1 MNETTENVGQA
12 ISVIVTQNRKRL
24 MWFGILSL
32 VFGIAGT
39 FMSVAMTMTSII
51 FLGFL
56 VVFAGVVFLVEAFSS
71 PQQWKGK
78 LFDFILALLYIGSG
92 MVMIIN
98 PAGSAVWFTLF
109 IAAFLIVIG
118 VMRIVVGFKIKNEIS
133 EWGWMVF
140 GGILSIILG
149 ILIYAQWPMSG
160 LWVIGL
166 FISIE
171 LIIQGFNAIVLS
183 RIVKATQEDIR
194 EELGA

>member
-1 MNETTENVGQA
+1 MNEVTEEFAQEIAGV
-12 ISVIVTQNRKRL
+12 VTKNRKRL

-32 VFGIAGT
+32 IFGIVGT

-51 FLGFL
+51 LLGFL
-56 VVFAGVVFLVEAFSS
+56 VVFTGFVFIFESFSA
-71 PQQWKGK
+71 PHWKGK
-78 LFDFILALLYIGSG
+78 LFDIILALIYIGSG

-109 IAAFLIVIG
+109 IAVFLIVIG
-118 VMRIVVGFKIKNEIS
+118 VMRIVTGLKVKDEIN
-133 EWGWMVF
+133 EWGWLVF
-140 GGILSIILG
+140 GGVLSIILG
-149 ILIYAQWPMSG
+149 LLIYAQWPMSG

-183 RIVKATQEDIR
+183 RIVKTTQEDIR
-194 EELGA
+194 E

>member
-12 ISVIVTQNRKRL
+12 ISGLVTKNRKRL

-32 VFGIAGT
+32 LFGIVGT

-51 FLGFL
+51 LLGFL
-56 VVFAGVVFLVEAFSS
+56 VVFTGFVFIFESFSA
-71 PQQWKGK
+71 PNWKGK
-78 LFDFILALLYIGSG
+78 LFDIILALIYIGSG

-109 IAAFLIVIG
+109 IAVFLIVIG
-118 VMRIVVGFKIKNEIS
+118 VMRIVTGLKVKDEIN
-133 EWGWMVF
+133 EWGWLVF
-140 GGILSIILG
+140 GGVLSIILG
-149 ILIYAQWPMSG
+149 LLIYAQWPMSG